1 MQCPSFF
8 QRLHAQEWD
17 TETRARFGKRVEVG
31 AFGRFRFGGK
41 KLVETWTALERIAH
55 DVDWWMGIYSAYN
68 LLEYGKNRGLLT
80 DEEVSMF
87 QEALKS

>member
-1 MQCPSFF
+1 
-8 QRLHAQEWD
+8 
-17 TETRARFGKRVEVG
+17 
-31 AFGRFRFGGK
+31 
-41 KLVETWTALERIAH
+41 
-55 DVDWWMGIYSAYN
+55 MGIYSAYN